1 MKVILNQDVEQLG
14 EEGEVKNVANGY
26 ARNYL
31 FPRKLAVL
39 YSDRAAAVFEAR
51 KSEIEAHRQAKRTDA
66 SSLKSRLEEL
76 TLELSVSVGRNGKLY
91 GAVTNHMIAEELG
104 KRGFE
109 IEQKRIELPGTAIK
123 HTGRYTVTI
132 RLYESAVAEMPL
144 VVQSQSEAR
153 PALTGSQPPKQADQP
168 KSAAENTDGAQAE

>member
-51 KSEIEAHRQAKRTDA
+51 KSEIEARRQAKRTDA

-76 TLELSVSVGRNGKLY
+76 TLELSVPVGRNGKLY

-144 VVQSQSEAR
+144 VVRSQSEAR
-153 PALTGSQPPKQADQP
+153 PSLTGAQPPKQAAQP
-168 KSAAENTDGAQAE
+168 KSATENTDGAQAE